1 VFPWDGPLDA
11 DTVRSNRRKSGV
23 NSVKLQDKVAIVTG
37 AGTGIGQAI
46 ALAFAEAGAAVVV
59 DYVGKASVSEDTVNK
74 ISAMGR
80 KSLGVDADISL
91 PGDVNNLIQK
101 TVTAFGKLDIFV
113 NNAGIEKKVAFVD
126 YPLDAWK
133 KIMAV
138 NLTGPFLCSQAA
150 AKQMIQQGK
159 GGRIINISSIHEDL
173 PMPTNA
179 PYCASKGGLRMLMRT
194 IAVELAPHQITVNN
208 IGPGA
213 IYTPIDKDVEIDAK
227 LNDQILAEIP
237 MGRWGKPEEV
247 AQLAVYLSSDA
258 AAYVTGSTYFV
269 DGGMLRNAGHL

>member
-1 VFPWDGPLDA
+1 M
-11 DTVRSNRRKSGV
+11 R
-23 NSVKLQDKVAIVTG
+23 LQDKVAVVTG

-59 DYVGKASVSEDTVNK
+59 DYVGSASVSEDTIKK
-74 ISAMGR
+74 ISAIGG
-80 KSLGVDADISL
+80 KSLAVDADISR
-91 PGDVNNLIQK
+91 PDDVNELIHK
-101 TVTAFGKLDIFV
+101 TVSVFGKLDLFV
-113 NNAGIEKKVAFVD
+113 NNAGIEKKIAFVD
-126 YPLDAWK
+126 YPLDQWQ

-150 AKQMIQQGK
+150 AKQMIRQGK

-213 IYTPIDKDVEIDAK
+213 IYTPIDRDVESEAK

-237 MGRWGKPEEV
+237 IGRWGKPEEV
-247 AQLAVYLSSDA
+247 AQLAVYLASDE
-258 AAYVTGSTYFV
+258 AAYVTGSTHFI
-269 DGGMLRNAGHL
+269 DGGMLRNAGRL